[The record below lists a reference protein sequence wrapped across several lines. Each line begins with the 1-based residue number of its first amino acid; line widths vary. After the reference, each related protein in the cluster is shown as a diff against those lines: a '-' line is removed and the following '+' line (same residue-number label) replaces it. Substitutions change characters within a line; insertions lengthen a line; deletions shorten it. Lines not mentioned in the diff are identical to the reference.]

1 MSFDSSSWIN
11 MTHEQVHCTFNFLK
25 ASAHISPPSGLAT
38 SVIPTSFELKVSKTV
53 LKQFQKIKEKEE
65 FDS

>member
-1 MSFDSSSWIN
+1 

-25 ASAHISPPSGLAT
+25 APAHISSPSGLAT
-38 SVIPTSFELKVSKTV
+38 SIIPTSFELKVSKTV
-53 LKQFQKIKEKEE
+53 LKEFQKIKEKVE

>member
-1 MSFDSSSWIN
+1 
-11 MTHEQVHCTFNFLK
+11 MTHELVHCTFNFLK
-25 ASAHISPPSGLAT
+25 ASAHISLPSGLAT